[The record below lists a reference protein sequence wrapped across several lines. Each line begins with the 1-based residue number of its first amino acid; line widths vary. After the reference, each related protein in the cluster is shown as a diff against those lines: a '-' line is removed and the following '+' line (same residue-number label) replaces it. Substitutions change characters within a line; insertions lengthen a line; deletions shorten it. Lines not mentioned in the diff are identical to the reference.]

1 VVHPRTAAIV
11 DESPLPPDPKDL
23 PFEQVY
29 ERLHRVAQRERRR
42 LGGGQTLNTTA
53 LVHEVYLDV
62 CAAGKSAPAPRDF
75 FGYAAR
81 AMRNLLIDHAR
92 RAARPKHGGNL
103 HQTELDSDAAAAVEL
118 DASQALEL
126 DIALRKLTEVDP
138 RAAEVVELHYFAG
151 LAMAQIGELLGVSER
166 TINRDWRVARAW
178 LQRELA
184 P

>member
-1 VVHPRTAAIV
+1 MTPADPPA
-11 DESPLPPDPKDL
+11 SLPSADL
-23 PFEQVY
+23 PFEQIY
-29 ERLHRVAQRERRR
+29 ARMRVLAQRERHRF
-42 LGGGQTLNTTA
+42 GAGNTYNTTA

-62 CAAGKSAPAPRDF
+62 CAAGRAAPAPRDF

-92 RAARPKHGGNL
+92 RCLRPKHGGDL
-103 HQTELDSDAAAAVEL
+103 RQVPLDSAPGSDVHV
-118 DASQALEL
+118 DASRALEL
-126 DIALRKLTEVDP
+126 DSALARLAASDA

-151 LAMAQIGELLGVSER
+151 LELGQIAALLDVSER
-166 TINRDWRVARAW
+166 TVNRDWRAARAW

>member
-1 VVHPRTAAIV
+1 MNAA
-11 DESPLPPDPKDL
+11 EPPSGQAPGEV
-23 PFEQVY
+23 PFEQIY
-29 ERLHRVAQRERRR
+29 ARLRVLARRERHRF
-42 LGGGQTLNTTA
+42 GAGNTYNTTA

-62 CAAGKSAPAPRDF
+62 CAAGRATPAPRDF

-92 RAARPKHGGNL
+92 RCLRPKHGGDL
-103 HQTELDSDAAAAVEL
+103 RQVTLDSKPGNDVQV

-126 DIALRKLTEVDP
+126 DSALARLATSDA

-151 LAMAQIGELLGVSER
+151 LDLAQIAGLLGVSER
-166 TINRDWRVARAW
+166 TVNRDWRAARAW
-178 LQRELA
+178 LQRELE

>member
-1 VVHPRTAAIV
+1 MTPTGATPPDS
-11 DESPLPPDPKDL
+11 DESSFAD
-23 PFEQVY
+23 VY
-29 ERLHRVAQRERRR
+29 KRLHDVAQRERRR
-42 LGGGQTLNTTA
+42 FGANQTLNTTA

-62 CAAGKSAPAPRDF
+62 CAAGKSAPPPRDF

-103 HQTELDSDAAAAVEL
+103 HQTELDSQAAAAVEI

-126 DIALRKLTEVDP
+126 DTALRKLAEVDA

-151 LAMAQIGELLGVSER
+151 LGLGQIGELLGVSER

>member
-1 VVHPRTAAIV
+1 MT
-11 DESPLPPDPKDL
+11 SPGNPPSGIDDA
-23 PFEQVY
+23 PFAEVY
-29 ERLHRVAQRERRR
+29 ARLHAVAQRERRR
-42 LGGGQTLNTTA
+42 FGPNQTLNTTA

-62 CAAGKSAPAPRDF
+62 CAAGESSPPPRDF

-92 RAARPKHGGNL
+92 RAARPKHGGDL
-103 HQTELDSDAAAAVEL
+103 RQAELDTNAVEGVQL

-126 DIALRKLTEVDP
+126 DNALRKLAAADP

-151 LAMAQIGELLGVSER
+151 LGLAQIGDLLGVSER

-178 LQRELA
+178 LQRELT